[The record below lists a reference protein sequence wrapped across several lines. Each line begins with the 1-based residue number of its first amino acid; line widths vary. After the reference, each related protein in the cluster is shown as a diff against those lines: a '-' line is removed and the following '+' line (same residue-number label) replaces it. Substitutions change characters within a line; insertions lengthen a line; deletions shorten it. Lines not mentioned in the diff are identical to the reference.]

1 MNFIIG
7 LVIVGVVAILIIRR
21 AKPELYKRIKD
32 SVTTWL

>member
-7 LVIVGVVAILIIRR
+7 LIFAAVVAILIIRR
-21 AKPELYKRIKD
+21 ANPELYKRIKD